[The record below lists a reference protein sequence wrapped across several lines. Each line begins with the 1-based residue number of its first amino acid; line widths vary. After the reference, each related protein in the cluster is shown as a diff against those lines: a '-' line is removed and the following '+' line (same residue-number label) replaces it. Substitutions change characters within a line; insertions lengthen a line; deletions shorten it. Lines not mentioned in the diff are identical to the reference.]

1 MDHRL
6 QRALERKNLVFIVGT
21 GYSAAATGGEKHATW
36 RGLIENGIAKAESL
50 GSKPGWS
57 DTVRGTLTYGFDEND
72 MDSVLSAAA
81 SVVKELKRQG
91 EYVYP
96 KWLQETVGE
105 LTVVHPLL
113 GKQLRALPFPL
124 LTTNYDELLENN
136 DRRGT
141 DWTNPV
147 AMQRLLA
154 GADSR
159 DVGHLHGR
167 WSNPNSVI
175 FSDRHYDALLASDAA
190 QALQKAASSLKSLV
204 YVGFGAGLD
213 DPNFSQLIG
222 WHRSQ
227 FIPSAVD
234 HFRLCREDELETL
247 RVAHA
252 NDQII
257 PISYGTNY
265 SELPSFLEQFTLKKG
280 EIELSGAG
288 IARDVVG
295 EAQVDFA
302 QDMKG
307 DSIIGDALDTVED
320 RPVAELIRPPVLLPV
335 PHAEY
340 IKAKAEKNSERIER
354 LDPAEEVTG
363 GDVLVLAA
371 EENTGLTT
379 ALKWLTLEAAN
390 YLVGASPIYV
400 SFGACKK
407 RVGPLLEAVRSEAHS
422 RQIIQHRVDQLPP
435 YVLGLDNYSPFVDRL
450 SDAVLEEVRDSDAL
464 LTIIGCV
471 QGTEEEVV
479 DRLERM
485 GVRTRVRYLGKLS
498 SADIREYA
506 RLASPGNHLEVAK
519 QVTVM
524 LQAENLARTPFTVS
538 LLISV
543 LVQGG
548 KFAANASQTS
558 ILDDYI
564 GLLLGRGD
572 PHEDA
577 RFGLDQTAREALLS
591 GLAQTFVEAGVGGM
605 SELAVQTSFAN
616 TFDKFGWD
624 ESTAEV
630 LKSFVDRRVLRRRG
644 NHIEFARSSFLHIFA
659 AKRATHDRAFRE
671 TLINRPLY
679 YSAALTDYAALYR
692 HDDDLLRRL
701 RALLSVEAEHERS
714 SVFEPLALA
723 DPRIEDLA
731 ANAAEGVSSH
741 DQPSTSDSDVPLSVE
756 KQPDWSDEFFDRADD
771 VDLPPF
777 PTVHEDEV
785 PTSIQLLRTLE
796 LLSTVLRDSDQIEDL
811 PLKRE
816 VLHEVLERWA
826 DTMDAIHDDASFV
839 EFIGKLIVDLE
850 LVADDGSDHDEIF
863 TEYSRAIPAAVV
875 MSAVGGTL
883 ASRKLTKILDQ
894 IMSDRDNPASE
905 ESIIVACFFQYSLG
919 EPGWPG
925 RVMTLLHDR
934 GNIWIIRNFFLNLL
948 AYAYSEDQ
956 VDKADADDLLELCL
970 MIVEHGSRY
979 QDEPERRRHR
989 DSVRRDIDE
998 RRLKARVR
1006 AGYSKPSAD
1015 SLGSAD

>member
-21 GYSAAATGGEKHATW
+21 GFSAATTGGAEHATW
-36 RGLIENGIAKAESL
+36 RGLIENGITRAESL

-57 DTVRGTLTYGFDEND
+57 RTVRGALDYGFDEDD

-81 SVVKELKRQG
+81 SVVKELNRQG
-91 EYVYP
+91 DYVYP
-96 KWLQETVGE
+96 KWLKETVGE
-105 LTVVHPLL
+105 LQVVNPLL

-124 LTTNYDELLENN
+124 LTTNYDQLLENN
-136 DRRGT
+136 NRRGQ

-147 AMQRLLA
+147 EMQRLLA
-154 GADSR
+154 GIESR
-159 DVGHLHGR
+159 DIGHLHGR

-175 FSDRHYDALLASDAA
+175 FSDRQYDALLASEAA
-190 QALQKAASSLKSLV
+190 QALQKAASTLKSLV
-204 YVGFGAGLD
+204 YVGFGSGLS
-213 DPNFSQLIG
+213 DPNFSQLIE
-222 WHRSQ
+222 WHRKQ
-227 FIPSAVD
+227 FIPSAID
-234 HFRLCREDELETL
+234 HFRLCRESELEAL
-247 RVAHA
+247 RAVHA

-257 PISYGTNY
+257 PVSYGADY
-265 SELPSFLEQFTLKKG
+265 GDLPSFLEQFALNEAGT
-280 EIELSGAG
+280 ELTGAG
-288 IARDVVG
+288 IARDIVG
-295 EAQVDFA
+295 EAQVEFA
-302 QDMKG
+302 EDMKG
-307 DSIIGDALDTVED
+307 DSIIGDALETVED
-320 RPVAELIRPPVLLPV
+320 RPISAVIRPPILLPV

-340 IKAKAEKNSERIER
+340 IKAKAEKNSEKIER
-354 LDPAEEVTG
+354 LDPSEEVTG
-363 GDVLVLAA
+363 GDVLILAA

-400 SFGACKK
+400 SFGSCKK
-407 RVGPLLEAVRSEAHS
+407 RVSPLLEAVRSEAHS
-422 RQIIQHRVDQLPP
+422 RQIIQHRTDALPP
-435 YVLGLDNYSPFVDRL
+435 FVLGLDNFSPFVDRL
-450 SDAVLEEVRDSDAL
+450 SDAVLTEVRDSEAL
-464 LTIIGCV
+464 LTVIGCV

-479 DRLERM
+479 DRLQRM
-485 GVRTRVRYLGKLS
+485 GVQPRVRYVGKLS
-498 SADIREYA
+498 SADIREYS
-506 RLASPGNHLEVAK
+506 RLASPGNHLEIAK

-577 RFGLDQTAREALLS
+577 RFGLDQTAREALLA

-605 SELAVQTSFAN
+605 SELAVQASFAN

-659 AKRATHDRAFRE
+659 AKRATHDKAFRE
-671 TLINRPLY
+671 TLIDRPIF

-701 RALLSVEAEHERS
+701 QALLDVDEEHERS

-723 DPRIEDLA
+723 QPLIKDTTAEVTAGSDIEIAPPTAGSVSNSASDK
-731 ANAAEGVSSH
+731 EG
-741 DQPSTSDSDVPLSVE
+741 DWKDV
-756 KQPDWSDEFFDRADD
+756 FFDSADD
-771 VDLPPF
+771 ADLPPF

-785 PTSIQLLRTLE
+785 PASIQLLRTLE
-796 LLSTVLRDSDQIEDL
+796 LVSTVLRDSDQIEDL
-811 PLKRE
+811 TLKRN
-816 VLHEVLERWA
+816 VLHQVLGRWA
-826 DTMDAIHDDASFV
+826 DTMDAIYDDASFV
-839 EFIGKLIVDLE
+839 EFIEKLILDLQ
-850 LVADDGSDHDEIF
+850 LVAEDGSDHDEIF

-883 ASRKLTKILDQ
+883 ASRKLTKMLEQ
-894 IMSDRDNPASE
+894 IVSDDANPLSE
-905 ESIIVACFFQYSLG
+905 ESIVVACFFQYSLG
-919 EPGWPG
+919 ERGWPK
-925 RVMTLLHDR
+925 RVMDLLNDR

-948 AYAYSEDQ
+948 VYAYSEDE
-956 VDKADADDLLELCL
+956 VDEADADDLLELCL
-970 MIVEHGSRY
+970 MIVEQASRY

-989 DSVRRDIDE
+989 DSVRRDINE

-1006 AGYSKPSAD
+1006 SSYTKSVLEGAEPVG
-1015 SLGSAD
+1015 